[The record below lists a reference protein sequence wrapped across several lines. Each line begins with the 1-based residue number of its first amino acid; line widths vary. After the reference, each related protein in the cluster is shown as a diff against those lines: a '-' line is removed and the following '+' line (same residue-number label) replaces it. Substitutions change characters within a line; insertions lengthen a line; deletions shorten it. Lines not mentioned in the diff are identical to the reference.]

1 MHVHT
6 CTCAFS
12 TTGPNNNNER
22 QLYAWKIDARRKCEI
37 VWSIQQMS
45 NEDQNINTAAK
56 YAVRLKTLI
65 LHYIS
70 DFLM

>member
-1 MHVHT
+1 MHVE
-6 CTCAFS
+6 S
-12 TTGPNNNNER
+12 
-22 QLYAWKIDARRKCEI
+22 EI

-65 LHYIS
+65 LHYIY